1 MAQIRAQVSTSV
13 PSVAPGAS
21 SDRRRGIALCL
32 VSACGFGLMAIIA
45 KEAYAAGL
53 GVTSL
58 LAARFVVAAS
68 VFWAI
73 VALRPKRTRPAP
85 RLVFACLALGCA
97 GYAAQAGFFFSALQ
111 HIDASLT
118 SLLLYTYPALVFCAA
133 VALRREH
140 FTPLKAGALVLASAG
155 AALVLLGGGTGGLEA
170 TGVLLA
176 LGAAATYTAYI
187 LVADGVVA
195 RIDPFLMS
203 ALVTTGAAA
212 TFLMAGV
219 ASGGLHYTGEGWI
232 WIVAIALLSTVLPIV
247 TFMVGMRS
255 VGAATA
261 SIVST
266 VEPVVTVTLAV
277 LLFGDGLGPA
287 QVLGGVLVLAAV
299 VVLQARGLSTVG
311 RRVAPAH
318 AAGPAPARAPAGET
332 A

>member
-1 MAQIRAQVSTSV
+1 MAR
-13 PSVAPGAS
+13 VAA

-32 VSACGFGLMAIIA
+32 VSACGVGLMAIIA
-45 KEAYAAGL
+45 KEAYRAGL

-58 LAARFVVAAS
+58 LAARFVVAAAA
-68 VFWAI
+68 FWAI
-73 VALRPKRTRPAP
+73 VALRPARPWPAP
-85 RLVFACLALGCA
+85 RLVAACIGLGA
-97 GYAAQAGFFFSALQ
+97 IGYAAQAGFFFSALR

-140 FTPLKAGALVLASAG
+140 FTPLKAGAHALALGG
-155 AALVLLGGGTGGLEA
+155 AARVLLCGGARGLEA

-187 LVADGVVA
+187 LVADGIVA
-195 RIDPFLMS
+195 RVDPFLMG
-203 ALVTTGAAA
+203 ALVTSGAAA
-212 TFLMAGV
+212 TFLVAG
-219 ASGGLHYTGEGWI
+219 ATGGALRFTAGGWV
-232 WIVAIALLSTVLPIV
+232 WIVAIALVSTVLPIV
-247 TFMVGMRS
+247 TFMLGMRS

-266 VEPVVTVTLAV
+266 VEPVVTVGLAV
-277 LLFGDGLGPA
+277 LLFDEGLGPA
-287 QVLGGVLVLAAV
+287 QALGGVLVLAAV

-318 AAGPAPARAPAGET
+318 AAGPAPARAPARE
-332 A
+332 AA

>member
-1 MAQIRAQVSTSV
+1 MARTA
-13 PSVAPGAS
+13 A

-45 KEAYAAGL
+45 KEAYRAGL
-53 GVTSL
+53 GVTAL
-58 LAARFVVAAS
+58 LAARFVVAAA

-73 VALRPKRTRPAP
+73 VALRPAPARPAP
-85 RLVFACLALGCA
+85 RLIGACLALGAA
-97 GYAAQAGFFFSALQ
+97 GYAAQAGFFFSALR

-140 FTPLKAGALVLASAG
+140 FTPLKAGALVLASGG

-187 LVADGVVA
+187 LVADGIVA
-195 RIDPFLMS
+195 RVDPFLMS

-212 TFLMAGV
+212 TFLAAGGI
-219 ASGGLHYTGEGWI
+219 GGALAFTAGGWV
-232 WIVAIALLSTVLPIV
+232 WIAAIALVSTVLPVV

-266 VEPVVTVTLAV
+266 VEPVVTVGLAV
-277 LLFGDGLGPA
+277 LLFAEGLGPA

-299 VVLQARGLSTVG
+299 VALQSRGLSTVG
-311 RRVAPAH
+311 ARVAPDH
-318 AAGPAPARAPAGET
+318 AAARAPARAPAGE
-332 A
+332 AA

>member
-1 MAQIRAQVSTSV
+1 MPAAE
-13 PSVAPGAS
+13 
-21 SDRRRGIALCL
+21 RRRGIALCL
-32 VSACGFGLMAIIA
+32 VSACGFGLMAIFA

-58 LAARFVVAAS
+58 LAARFAVAAAI
-68 VFWAI
+68 FWAI
-73 VALRPKRTRPAP
+73 VAARPSAARPP
-85 RLVFACLALGCA
+85 RRLVLACLALGAA
-97 GYAAQAGFFFSALQ
+97 GYAAQAGFFFTALQ

-118 SLLLYTYPALVFCAA
+118 SLLLYTYPALVFCVA

-140 FTPLKAGALVLASAG
+140 FTPWKAGALVLASGG

-176 LGAAATYTAYI
+176 LGAALTYTTYI
-187 LVADGVVA
+187 LVADGIVG
-195 RIDPFLMS
+195 RLDPFLLG

-212 TFLMAGV
+212 TFLVAG
-219 ASGGLHYTGEGWI
+219 AGGGALRFTAGGWL
-232 WIVAIALLSTVLPIV
+232 WIAAIALLSTVLPIV
-247 TFMVGMRS
+247 TFVLGMKS

-277 LLFGDGLGPA
+277 LLFGEGLGPL

-299 VVLQARGLSTVG
+299 VALQSGGVTVRQRVPPDHATGL
-311 RRVAPAH
+311 
-318 AAGPAPARAPAGET
+318 APARTPAGE
-332 A
+332 AA

>member
-1 MAQIRAQVSTSV
+1 MTAAE
-13 PSVAPGAS
+13 
-21 SDRRRGIALCL
+21 RRRGVALCV
-32 VSACGFGLMAIIA
+32 VSACGFGLMAIFA

-58 LAARFVVAAS
+58 LAARFVVAAA

-73 VALRPKRTRPAP
+73 VAARPAVARP
-85 RLVFACLALGCA
+85 PLRLAGACLALGGA
-97 GYAAQAGFFFSALQ
+97 GYAAQAGLFFSALR

-118 SLLLYTYPALVFCAA
+118 SLLLYTYPALVFCVA
-133 VALRREH
+133 VALGREH
-140 FTPLKAGALVLASAG
+140 FTPWKAAALVLASGG

-176 LGAAATYTAYI
+176 LGAALSYTTYI
-187 LVADGVVA
+187 LVADGIVGRV
-195 RIDPFLMS
+195 DPFLLG

-212 TFLMAGV
+212 TFLVAG
-219 ASGGLHYTGEGWI
+219 AAGGALHFTGGGWI
-232 WIVAIALLSTVLPIV
+232 WIAAIAIVSTVLPIV
-247 TFMVGMRS
+247 TFVLGMKS

-277 LLFGDGLGPA
+277 LLFGEGLGPL

-299 VVLQARGLSTVG
+299 VALQARGLSTVG
-311 RRVAPAH
+311 RRVPPDH
-318 AAGPAPARAPAGET
+318 ATALAAARTPAGE
-332 A
+332 AA